1 MLQEPAARVL
11 DDCLERSRLFEE
23 MRGAGHDD
31 ELLCTAERG
40 ERGAIERQHLDII
53 AADDQQGRSF
63 YGRERLPGEVGTTAA
78 RNDRRDRS
86 LMRRFG
92 NERCCRASTGTE
104 IPDRQTVSLCILSDP
119 GGRHQQASGEELD
132 IENIAPI
139 MRFFDGQQVEEQC
152 GKAIVTQRVCNEVV
166 ARAEA
171 AAAAAV
177 CEQHDPS
184 GSMGKPNRPSSPTG
198 AIVIVRMRSGGALS
212 TMSLLPPVRGKRP
225 FVDPYPAAA
234 LR

>member
-1 MLQEPAARVL
+1 MWRPTDARPRSDRRISCPGVREMLQEPAARVL

-63 YGRERLPGEVGTTAA
+63 YGRERSPGEVGTTAA

-92 NERCCRASTGTE
+92 TERCCRASTGTE
-104 IPDRQTVSLCILSDP
+104 IPDRQIAGLGILSDP
-119 GGRHQQASGEELD
+119 GGRHQQASGDNSISKTL
-132 IENIAPI
+132 
-139 MRFFDGQQVEEQC
+139 
-152 GKAIVTQRVCNEVV
+152 
-166 ARAEA
+166 
-171 AAAAAV
+171 
-177 CEQHDPS
+177 
-184 GSMGKPNRPSSPTG
+184 
-198 AIVIVRMRSGGALS
+198 
-212 TMSLLPPVRGKRP
+212 
-225 FVDPYPAAA
+225 
-234 LR
+234 